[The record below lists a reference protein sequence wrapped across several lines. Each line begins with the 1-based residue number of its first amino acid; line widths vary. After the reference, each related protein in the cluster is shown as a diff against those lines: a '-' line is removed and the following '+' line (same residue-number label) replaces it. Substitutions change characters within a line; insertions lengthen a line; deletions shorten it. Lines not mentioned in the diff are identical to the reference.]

1 MRGVYWTLSVVLIA
15 TACLAQTQQPNQLA
29 SAAGATMQEPSQ
41 EPSGGTRGQ
50 ASVATGERTVVGCIA
65 IASPGPGYNLRTED
79 GRTLALR
86 GAATDLAPYLG
97 KKVQI
102 RVNWT
107 TRGVHVASPLET
119 GAAPAAP
126 AGSTTGT
133 SPGQQFAGD
142 VHLEFQGK
150 VLGDCLGKK
159 K

>member
-29 SAAGATMQEPSQ
+29 SAAGATMQEPS
-41 EPSGGTRGQ
+41 GGTRGQ
-50 ASVATGERTVVGCIA
+50 ASVATGERTVVGCVA
-65 IASPGPGYNLRTED
+65 IASPGPGYILKTED
-79 GRTLALR
+79 GRTLNLR
-86 GAATDLAPYLG
+86 GAATDLAPYMG

-107 TRGVHVASPLET
+107 TRGVHVASPLESGAT
-119 GAAPAAP
+119 PAAPAAAP
-126 AGSTTGT
+126 TEGT
-133 SPGQQFAGD
+133 STGQQFAGD

-159 K
+159 RK

>member
-29 SAAGATMQEPSQ
+29 SAAGATTQ

-50 ASVATGERTVVGCIA
+50 SSVATGERTVVGCVA
-65 IASPGPGYNLRTED
+65 QGASGYVLKAED
-79 GRTLALR
+79 GRALNLR
-86 GAATDLAPYLG
+86 GAATDLAPYMG

-102 RVNWT
+102 HVNWT

-119 GAAPAAP
+119 GTTPAVAP
-126 AGSTTGT
+126 AGGGT
-133 SPGQQFAGD
+133 ASQQFAGD

>member
-1 MRGVYWTLSVVLIA
+1 MRGVYWTLSIVLIA

-29 SAAGATMQEPSQ
+29 STAGATMQ

-50 ASVATGERTVVGCIA
+50 ASVATGERTVVGCVA

-119 GAAPAAP
+119 GATPPAEAE
-126 AGSTTGT
+126 GT

-159 K
+159 RR